1 MKSFFDEAVLALDL
15 SMEQTT
21 LPRIVFYF
29 NEGIFVEG
37 HKGVMDYKDDLIV
50 LRIGKEKLFISGE
63 KLRVKKITADQIFIR
78 GKILSVGT
86 VKNE

>member
-1 MKSFFDEAVLALDL
+1 
-15 SMEQTT
+15 
-21 LPRIVFYF
+21 
-29 NEGIFVEG
+29 
-37 HKGVMDYKDDLIV
+37 MDYKDDLIV